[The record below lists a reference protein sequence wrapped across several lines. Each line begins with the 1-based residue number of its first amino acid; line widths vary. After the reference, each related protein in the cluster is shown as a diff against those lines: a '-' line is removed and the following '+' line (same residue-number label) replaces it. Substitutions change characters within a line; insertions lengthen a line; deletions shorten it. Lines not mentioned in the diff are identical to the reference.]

1 MFDYVKHVEGWTTLT
16 YHVYDSFYY
25 EVMKIVI
32 CNMQFENTKVQCVMW
47 QNLNNVMANNGVSNP
62 NFKGFM
68 VDNVQANWNDVR
80 IIYGSGEVNQWLT
93 KNNYYFSTG
102 VNPWTNTQNNILS
115 QSCEKNIGHCVM
127 NTKMPF
133 LWKHQMLNMQQFNVG
148 GIHWGQLMKL
158 DFKSWT
164 ISSIFGIF
172 V

>member
-68 VDNVQANWNDVR
+68 VDNV
-80 IIYGSGEVNQWLT
+80 
-93 KNNYYFSTG
+93 
-102 VNPWTNTQNNILS
+102 
-115 QSCEKNIGHCVM
+115 
-127 NTKMPF
+127 
-133 LWKHQMLNMQQFNVG
+133 
-148 GIHWGQLMKL
+148 
-158 DFKSWT
+158 
-164 ISSIFGIF
+164 
-172 V
+172 